1 MFNTP
6 RTKSAMLPQAMVLP
20 RPRPYERQLSRDST
34 TGGAH
39 SLPPLW
45 EDSDLAA
52 VRTLGLML
60 STLAVVLVFFLTMFR
75 SRPFSDPFII

>member
-1 MFNTP
+1 MP
-6 RTKSAMLPQAMVLP
+6 RA
-20 RPRPYERQLSRDST
+20 RPYERQLSRDST

-52 VRTLGLML
+52 VRVVG
-60 STLAVVLVFFLTMFR
+60 AVELVRLFYH
-75 SRPFSDPFII
+75 